1 MCQAIVSNS
10 FGVRFKPRVVEWI
23 VKISINGGNIKVT
36 LSQRNID
43 QLNDPYT
50 PPEYSL
56 WKKVTVNGEDVWLNV
71 VLESD
76 NVHYGNEA

>member
-1 MCQAIVSNS
+1 MA
-10 FGVRFKPRVVEWI
+10 
-23 VKISINGGNIKVT
+23 KISIDEGKITVR

-43 QLNDPYT
+43 DLTDPYT

-71 VLESD
+71 VVESD
-76 NVHYGNEA
+76 NVHYNSEGVAE

>member
-1 MCQAIVSNS
+1 MA
-10 FGVRFKPRVVEWI
+10 
-23 VKISINGGNIKVT
+23 KISIDEGKITVR

-56 WKKVTVNGEDVWLNV
+56 WKKVTVNGEDVWLNI

-76 NVHYGNEA
+76 NVHYNSEV